1 MDASAVPR
9 PLPDPPQVQFHQTA
23 FLPLALLFFG
33 VGAWLAINLDTKA
46 GLIGAGFAGVAAVA
60 FLSKHLW
67 SLVPKTAVAD
77 LLQRVTDLLSSRGTT
92 IVIWCVF
99 GLFVVLSWTI
109 ATVHL
114 DADDRVPTTTV
125 SRVEAGLSDKAD
137 GRVVASQMLHA
148 GDHLISFLFV
158 PPVGR
163 TVWMT
168 SQGLQTDARRV
179 IPWSR
184 TSFKYPVHFDSLITV
199 SLLPTGLVLQALAR
213 DTAGVRLV
221 VRENTPG
228 GLVVADT
235 VLKSAKGLLLA
246 SGPVAAPDSAALQRR
261 WSAMVR
267 ARFGIDTGAA
277 SQLAASWWPP
287 QPMRAL
293 RRLRVGEQ
301 LRFELS
307 DAARTTARSDTFTVR
322 SASSDAILP

>member
-1 MDASAVPR
+1 MDASAAPR
-9 PLPDPPQVQFHQTA
+9 RRRDPPPVQFHQTA

-46 GLIGAGFAGVAAVA
+46 GLIGAAFAGFAAVGS
-60 FLSKHLW
+60 LSKRLW
-67 SLVPKTAVAD
+67 GLIPQTAVAD
-77 LLQRVTDLLSSRGTT
+77 LLRRVADLLSSRGTT
-92 IVIWCVF
+92 IVVWCVF

-125 SRVEAGLSDKAD
+125 SRVEASLSDNAD

-158 PPVGR
+158 PPLGR

-168 SQGLQTDARRV
+168 SQGLQTDARHV

-199 SLLPTGLVLQALAR
+199 SLLPTGLVVQALAR

-221 VRENTPG
+221 VRESTPG

-261 WSAMVR
+261 WIALVR
-267 ARFGIDTGAA
+267 ARFAIDTGAA

-307 DAARTTARSDTFTVR
+307 DATGTTARSDTFTVR